1 MAMSVGIPETPADHL
16 CGKRAHHNLIV
27 NLLQEKQQFISEQK
41 VKVQVAR
48 QMATQAYK
56 GHPGE
61 PWLGHIPLPVALCV
75 HKLTTNHKIRVKLL
89 PFNFL
94 SGQMHAS

>member
-1 MAMSVGIPETPADHL
+1 MAMTVGIPETPADHL
-16 CGKRAHHNLIV
+16 CGKRTHHTLIV
-27 NLLQEKQQFISEQK
+27 NLLQGKQQFISEQK

-75 HKLTTNHKIRVKLL
+75 WSSEC
-89 PFNFL
+89 F
-94 SGQMHAS
+94 